1 MGKILDFFKGKPA
14 SASTVNA
21 TANHTQDAPEQ
32 DAGDGLRI
40 LGVYAVRA
48 AFIAF
53 VVAMALAV
61 YLLGERFDQ
70 PQLMRLLVAAGCAV
84 GIFGHGVA
92 ATATKNGT
100 NAGRMMHGIALGT
113 WLLLSVF
120 LASLYA
126 LISSDDLADFVPD
139 GMAEIGAL
147 VYALCFGIG
156 LFTSTLALVVPA
168 VAARPINDPN
178 MPTLGSAIARFGE
191 PLFIILC
198 IGASSLHLFTFGLDV
213 AKVGMFSTVAAM
225 VVADLSF
232 LVAEKKVLHEVKA
245 RHAAGR
251 YDKFDL
257 VAWGVFGL
265 LVLCYLVLV
274 NVYSVRH
281 TAGTLDA
288 GDPLLK
294 SVIDFYGASPTL
306 LILSMAA
313 LALITAFVDV
323 KGGHAQPAQ
332 SSGAPFAIRTAD
344 KIRATRAGLREIK
357 GALRDT
363 PAPQLPAGITLADD
377 GMTVAK
383 AKQLIEAIHK
393 EDEELNPKVSES
405 GARYGTTGVVTDAP
419 AKGWPVPDDLG
430 KPPKG

>member
-1 MGKILDFFKGKPA
+1 MTNNNP
-14 SASTVNA
+14 
-21 TANHTQDAPEQ
+21 QDKKDTGEIV
-32 DAGDGLRI
+32 REV
-40 LGVYAVRA
+40 GVYAVRL

-53 VVAMALAV
+53 VAAMALAV
-61 YLLGERFDQ
+61 YLLGERFEQ
-70 PQLMRLLVAAGCAV
+70 PQPMRLLVAAGCAI
-84 GIFGHGVA
+84 GILGHGVA
-92 ATATKNGT
+92 VTATKNGT

-120 LASLYA
+120 LASLYS
-126 LISSDDLADFVPD
+126 LISSSDLAKFVPD
-139 GMAEIGAL
+139 NMAEIGAL

-178 MPTLGSAIARFGE
+178 MPTLGSAVARFGE

-198 IGASSLHLFTFGLDV
+198 IGASSLHLFTFGLEV

-225 VVADLSF
+225 VIADLSF

-251 YDKFDL
+251 YDKFDM

-281 TAGTLDA
+281 TAGTLNM
-288 GDPLLK
+288 GDPLLAR
-294 SVIDFYGASPTL
+294 VIDFYGASPTL

-323 KGGHAQPAQ
+323 KAGASEPAEGVRVTRPI
-332 SSGAPFAIRTAD
+332 STRAADAIRG
-344 KIRATRAGLREIK
+344 TRAGIAEVR

-363 PAPQLPAGITLADD
+363 KTVTPADHQLTAGTTLAQDKAAELIRIAKERD
-377 GMTVAK
+377 EAEREHKAGNTKTSENGTRYSTTVDWTPSPADADELMRLHRERLDREGGTAK
-383 AKQLIEAIHK
+383 K
-393 EDEELNPKVSES
+393 
-405 GARYGTTGVVTDAP
+405 
-419 AKGWPVPDDLG
+419 
-430 KPPKG
+430 

>member
-1 MGKILDFFKGKPA
+1 MNTIKEK
-14 SASTVNA
+14 
-21 TANHTQDAPEQ
+21 QDWSEFARE
-32 DAGDGLRI
+32 A
-40 LGVYAVRA
+40 GVYAVRA

-70 PQLMRLLVAAGCAV
+70 PQPMRLLVAAGCAI

-113 WLLLSVF
+113 WLLLSLF

-126 LISSDDLADFVPD
+126 LISSPDLAKFVPD

-168 VAARPINDPN
+168 VSARPINDAH

-198 IGASSLHLFTFGLDV
+198 IGASSLHLFTFGVDV

-225 VVADLSF
+225 VIADLSF
-232 LVAEKKVLHEVKA
+232 IVAEKRVLHEVKA
-245 RHAAGR
+245 RHEAGR

-265 LVLCYLVLV
+265 LVLVYLVLV

-288 GDPLLK
+288 GDPLLRT
-294 SVIDFYGASPTL
+294 VIDFYGASPTL

-313 LALITAFVDV
+313 LALVTAFVDV
-323 KGGHAQPAQ
+323 RSGGDVIDTTGRPVLSRLAGTVKTQRQALQELRDAVAEPVSAPRLPSATPQNALMNQDTAPAVMAADDTGLA
-332 SSGAPFAIRTAD
+332 GAEV
-344 KIRATRAGLREIK
+344 ATR
-357 GALRDT
+357 D
-363 PAPQLPAGITLADD
+363 
-377 GMTVAK
+377 
-383 AKQLIEAIHK
+383 
-393 EDEELNPKVSES
+393 PKSE
-405 GARYGTTGVVTDAP
+405 R
-419 AKGWPVPDDLG
+419 
-430 KPPKG
+430 